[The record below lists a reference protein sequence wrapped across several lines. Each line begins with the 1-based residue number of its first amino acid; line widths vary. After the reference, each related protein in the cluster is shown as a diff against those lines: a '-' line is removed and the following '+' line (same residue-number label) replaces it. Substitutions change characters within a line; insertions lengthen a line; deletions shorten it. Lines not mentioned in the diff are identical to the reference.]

1 MSTDPEVQSILAGGS
16 LHPTPRRPKSE
27 RESGSSGESSL
38 TRGLQTET
46 VLNTPPATAKHL
58 VNQKRTSVLAGGRV
72 VPTAGRG
79 LRKEMNETAL
89 KFLTQANR
97 PELWAVFSGWVTEL
111 PADRV
116 ESEYDRLVMLHQSAI
131 QDPAMQAAMLQY
143 FETVCAKVGIGSVA

>member
-1 MSTDPEVQSILAGGS
+1 MESLEGSNQHQHILCSSICLVIHQSSIL
-16 LHPTPRRPKSE
+16 H
-27 RESGSSGESSL
+27 
-38 TRGLQTET
+38 
-46 VLNTPPATAKHL
+46 
-58 VNQKRTSVLAGGRV
+58 AGGRV

-116 ESEYDRLVMLHQSAI
+116 ESEFDRLLMLHQSAI

-143 FETVCAKVGIGSVA
+143 FETVCAKVGIGSVV